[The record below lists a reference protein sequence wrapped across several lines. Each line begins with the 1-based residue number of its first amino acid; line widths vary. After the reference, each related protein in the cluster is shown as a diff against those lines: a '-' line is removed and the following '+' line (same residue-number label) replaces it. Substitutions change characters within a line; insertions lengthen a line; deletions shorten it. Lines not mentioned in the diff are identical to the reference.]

1 MVLPYGNNMFD
12 DLKVLYTEDEIQN
25 RIMELAA
32 RIDGDYANCE
42 DVVVVSIL
50 NGAMFFT
57 IDLLKKMKTCAILD
71 TLQASSYLGTES
83 TDNVI
88 IKKDIDVDI
97 KGKDVIIVEDI
108 IDSGRTLQV
117 IKEHLLKK
125 EPKSL
130 KIAVL
135 LDKPERRKYEVD
147 VDYVGYTIPN
157 KFVVGYGF
165 DVDGKG
171 RNIPYIGYIDN

>member
-1 MVLPYGNNMFD
+1 MFD
-12 DLKVLYTEDEIQN
+12 NLKVLFTEDEVQN
-25 RIMELAA
+25 RIIELAEQL
-32 RIDGDYANCE
+32 DNDYLNCE
-42 DVVVVSIL
+42 DLVIVSVL

-57 IDLLKKMKTCAILD
+57 IDLFKKMKTDAILD
-71 TLQASSYLGTES
+71 TLQASSYVGTES
-83 TDNVI
+83 TENVI
-88 IKKDIDVDI
+88 LKKDIDVDI

-125 EPKSL
+125 EPNSL

-135 LDKPERRKYEVD
+135 LDKPERRKFDVD
-147 VDYVGYTIPN
+147 IDYVGFTIPN

-171 RNIPYIGYIDN
+171 RNIPYIGYLDN